1 MEEAAWRPRGKLSRR
16 RAPSGGGPR
25 PPAAEGPSD
34 PLVSPM
40 VPSGSPQC
48 PPSSGESKLWA
59 ALLRAVLSD
68 PVLDGLPLSPLP
80 TFPSQEAGPEN
91 LESPEV
97 FTVGTKAFT
106 WTPFPPAH
114 GGQGHAERPVRGPA
128 GPLGSPTPSLEGQ
141 HVPDPCG
148 TPRPQEQ
155 LTKEGALA
163 LQSCPMCQ
171 KEFTADLPECWD
183 HIGVCA
189 SLRLALAFLKKSTS
203 PRGHTDGPVPAPP
216 SRPPSQPAVS
226 A

>member
-171 KEFTADLPECWD
+171 KEFTAELTQLDVD
-183 HIGVCA
+183 GH
-189 SLRLALAFLKKSTS
+189 LAQCLAESTE
-203 PRGHTDGPVPAPP
+203 DVEW
-216 SRPPSQPAVS
+216 
-226 A
+226 